1 MAMTVMGGSLIV
13 KVLFVDNF
21 LYRAIL
27 VVEEALNLQATE
39 MGDVIGR
46 NTVVIEQIP
55 LSLELH
61 DTVVSSPT
69 HNRL

>member
-1 MAMTVMGGSLIV
+1 MAIRVMGGSLIV

-27 VVEEALNLQATE
+27 DVEQALNLQTTE
-39 MGDVIGR
+39 VGNVIGR

-55 LSLELH
+55 LSLEFH
-61 DTVVSSPT
+61 DTVVSGPT
-69 HNRL
+69 YNRV